1 MQILQIN
8 CRQKINKIMH
18 DIGVD
23 PYGIKIMLPK
33 ATNFL
38 IRLNSISHTCA
49 NILKQEMLSSGGDAA
64 IARGAITGKLKKT
77 DCLLIGNLAQINSL
91 IKKLKL
97 QPFGLHKIAR
107 ELDINLRNYT
117 KNDYILPL
125 RDKTLNLSA
134 RTHIMGII
142 NMTPDSFS
150 GDGLYGLNS
159 KDNLNLAFKKAQNM
173 AKDGADI
180 IDVGGQSSRP
190 GAKNISAKEEL
201 KRVIPLIK
209 LLTKKIKT
217 PLSIDT
223 TKTEVAH
230 AALQEGAQIINDISG
245 LRGKQ
250 MLKLAAKSKAAVV
263 IMHIL
268 GKPVNMQKIIKY
280 SSLIDDIANYLKK
293 AIDSAQSAGINP
305 NRIIIDP
312 GIGFGKTYKHN
323 FEIIKRLSE
332 FKSLG
337 KPILV
342 GPSKKSFIAKILGE
356 DFKSRA
362 IGTLATN
369 IMAIERGAN
378 ILRVHDVKETFQ
390 ALKILNTVRQSFK
403 KCQN

>member
-38 IRLNSISHTCA
+38 IRLNSISSACA

-64 IARGAITGKLKKT
+64 IARQAITGKLKKT
-77 DCLLIGNLAQINSL
+77 DCLLIGNLTQINSL

-97 QPFGLHKIAR
+97 QPFGLHKIAT

-117 KNDYILPL
+117 KNNYILPL
-125 RDKTLNLSA
+125 RDKSLNLSA

-150 GDGLYGLNS
+150 GDGLYGLKS
-159 KDNLNLAFKKAQNM
+159 QDCLNLAFKKAQNM
-173 AKDGADI
+173 VKDGADI

-190 GAKNISAKEEL
+190 GAKNISTKDEL
-201 KRVIPLIK
+201 KRTMPLIK

-217 PLSIDT
+217 PVSIDT

-230 AALQEGAQIINDISG
+230 AAVQEGAQIINDISG
-245 LRGKQ
+245 LRDKR

-263 IMHIL
+263 IMHML
-268 GKPVNMQKIIKY
+268 GKPVNMQKIINY
-280 SSLIDDIANYLKK
+280 SSLIEDIASYLKNTV
-293 AIDSAQSAGINP
+293 DSAQSAGINP
-305 NRIIIDP
+305 NKIIIDP

-323 FEIIKRLSE
+323 FEIIKRLAE
-332 FKSLG
+332 FKPLG

-342 GPSKKSFIAKILGE
+342 GPSKKSFIAKVLGE
-356 DFKSRA
+356 DFKARS
-362 IGTLATN
+362 IGTLA
-369 IMAIERGAN
+369 ISVIAAQRGAN

-390 ALKILNTVRQSFK
+390 ALKILNSVKQGLK

>member
-1 MQILQIN
+1 MQILQTN
-8 CRQKINKIMH
+8 CRDEINKTMH

-23 PYGIKIMLPK
+23 PYGVKIMLPK

-38 IRLNSISHTCA
+38 IRLNSISFVCA
-49 NILKQEMLSSGGDAA
+49 NILKQEMLSAGGDAA
-64 IARGAITGKLKKT
+64 ISREAITGKLKKT
-77 DCLLIGNLAQINSL
+77 DCLLIGNLAQIIFL

-97 QPFGLHKIAR
+97 QPFGLHKIAT
-107 ELDINLRNYT
+107 ELDINLKNYA

-125 RDKTLNLSA
+125 RGKSLKLSA

-150 GDGLYGLNS
+150 GDGLCGS
-159 KDNLNLAFKKAQNM
+159 LNLAFKKAQEM
-173 AKDGADI
+173 VKDGADI

-217 PLSIDT
+217 PVSIDT

-245 LRGKQ
+245 LKDKR
-250 MLKLAAKSKAAVV
+250 MLKLAAKCKAAVI
-263 IMHIL
+263 IMHML
-268 GKPVNMQKIIKY
+268 GKPVNMQKVIKY
-280 SSLIDDIANYLKK
+280 NSLIDDVADYLKK
-293 AIDSAQSAGINP
+293 AIDSAQSAGINADK
-305 NRIIIDP
+305 IIIDP

-323 FEIIKRLSE
+323 FEIIKRLAE

-356 DFKSRA
+356 DFKSRST
-362 IGTLATN
+362 GTLAIN
-369 IMAIERGAN
+369 VMAAERGAN
-378 ILRVHDVKETFQ
+378 ILRVHDVKETSQ
-390 ALKILNTVRQSFK
+390 ALKILNSVRKNFK